1 MRNSLDD
8 MLRAEADQYARTL
21 RPRAVGEIR
30 ARGDR
35 RRRRA
40 AAGTA
45 LLALTV
51 LAGGGAAA
59 YALAGSPGSTPGP
72 VTPLRSPRPSASPS
86 ALAPTAR
93 PSPRASGSAARPAG
107 TPPGVVAVTSAGAL
121 VVLDPVTGTAVR
133 TLVAGGVF
141 GDEISV
147 SPGGSTVYYAAKRGC
162 AAEIYAVPLT
172 GGPSTAI
179 AAGAQPAI
187 SPDGTRLAFVQE
199 PWASRGQPQYVTC
212 PLPPAPPV
220 TLVIRD
226 LATGTQTSY
235 PGPPGDRGD
244 LVSTISHLS
253 WSPGGRRLAV
263 SLGEVQDNLGWDLVI
278 LNPASARY
286 YMSGSHPP
294 QGQVPV
300 QGDQAA
306 YYREG
311 VFLPSGR
318 LLVNRLCCQGLPAPV
333 TSSLIEE
340 ISTSGAPVHL
350 VAVGFT
356 NRDHS
361 SFAATGNWML
371 YLSGTDLFISRN
383 GRRPALLTSGY
394 EAAAWIPPRSG

>member
-1 MRNSLDD
+1 MRNSLDE
-8 MLRAEADQYARTL
+8 MLRAEAEQYGHTL
-21 RPRAVGEIR
+21 RPRPVREVR

-51 LAGGGAAA
+51 LAGSGAAA
-59 YALAGSPGSTPGP
+59 YALAGSPGSSPGP
-72 VTPLRSPRPSASPS
+72 VTPQRSSRPSVSPS
-86 ALAPTAR
+86 ALAPTTR
-93 PSPRASGSAARPAG
+93 PSPRASGIAARPAG
-107 TPPGVVAVTSAGAL
+107 APPGVVAVTSAGAL
-121 VVLDPVTGTAVR
+121 VVLDPVTGATVR

-162 AAEIYAVPLT
+162 GAEIYAVPLT

-199 PWASRGQPQYVTC
+199 PFASEGQPQYVTC

-220 TLVIRD
+220 SLVIRD

-235 PGPPGDRGD
+235 PRPPGVSGA
-244 LVSTISHLS
+244 LVYPISHLS

-263 SLGEVQDNLGWDLVI
+263 SLGEVQDNLGWNLVI

-286 YMSGSHPP
+286 YMSGSYPF
-294 QGQVPV
+294 QGYVPV
-300 QGDQAA
+300 GGNQRG

-311 VFLPSGR
+311 VFLPTGR
-318 LLVNRLCCQGLPAPV
+318 LLVNRVCCLGLPAPV

-340 ISTSGAPVHL
+340 VSTSGVPVHL

-356 NRDHS
+356 NRAHS
-361 SFAATGNWML
+361 SFAATGKWVL
-371 YLSGTDLFISRN
+371 YLSGTDLFMSRN
-383 GRRPALLTSGY
+383 GRRPALLTSGLV
-394 EAAAWIPPRSG
+394 AAAWIPPGQS